1 MPALPELSWIDWDAA
16 DHPLIEFTAQVAR
29 LRHEHPT
36 FRRKRFFTGSTVRT
50 GDGERLNDIV
60 WLTPEGH
67 PMESDDWQAP
77 ADKTIGMYLNGHG
90 IAGRGMRGERIED
103 DHFLLYANASE
114 QDVEITL
121 PAEEYSALWAV
132 AIDTGGEVGAQTLA
146 PGSAITIM
154 ARSLVLLQEA
164 APVESEDSSVAAS
177 VASLGASVPAPEPA
191 TTTGAI
197 PIGQSPRSVP
207 EAPTPADDD
216 ETRADA
222 VATAE
227 DIEPAPGSTND
238 DEAR

>member
-1 MPALPELSWIDWDAA
+1 MLN
-16 DHPLIEFTAQVAR
+16 
-29 LRHEHPT
+29 
-36 FRRKRFFTGSTVRT
+36 FFPSFFGNPGLAV
-50 GDGERLNDIV
+50 N
-60 WLTPEGH
+60 
-67 PMESDDWQAP
+67 
-77 ADKTIGMYLNGHG
+77 
-90 IAGRGMRGERIED
+90 
-103 DHFLLYANASE
+103 FLLYANASE